1 MKVIL
6 IGDKDQLPCIGPGN
20 ILKDLIQSRVLPT
33 IELTK
38 IFRQA
43 EGSGIVTN
51 AHAIN
56 RGEYPVIK
64 NTKDSDFFFMRQN
77 TDEEAQD
84 LIVDLVTNRLPK
96 AYGVDPKDVQ
106 VLTPMKKFGV
116 GTVELNKRLQAAV
129 NPVGD
134 EINRG
139 DVIFRVGDKVIQ
151 TKNNYEKTIFN
162 GDSGLICSVNTVDKT
177 LEVDFGD
184 QIVFYDTATRL
195 RSNHPQVPGFGV
207 SDSYHSR
214 NGVTLS
220 YVEQKLAIHRG
231 YQSKKR
237 LRIGWVKRNACCWHK
252 EHIRRKTRHN
262 A

>member
-1 MKVIL
+1 
-6 IGDKDQLPCIGPGN
+6 
-20 ILKDLIQSRVLPT
+20 
-33 IELTK
+33 
-38 IFRQA
+38 
-43 EGSGIVTN
+43 
-51 AHAIN
+51 
-56 RGEYPVIK
+56 
-64 NTKDSDFFFMRQN
+64 MRQN

-162 GDSGLICSVNTVDKT
+162 GDSGIICSVNTVDKT
-177 LEVDFGD
+177 LEVDYGD
-184 QIVFYDTATRL
+184 QIVFYDTADMDELLHAYALTIHKSQGSEYPIVIIPVMASHYHMLSKNLLYTGITRAKNVCVL
-195 RSNHPQVPGFGV
+195 VG
-207 SDSYHSR
+207 SR
-214 NGVTLS
+214 
-220 YVEQKLAIHRG
+220 EMLAAGIKNT
-231 YQSKKR
+231 S
-237 LRIGWVKRNACCWHK
+237 VAKRNTMLKQRLIDLA
-252 EHIRRKTRHN
+252 